1 MKPIIT
7 FENETILLDL
17 TNNLETFILTNERV
31 RHSKK
36 SWGFNDITS
45 ILLKEITSITVH
57 YSSYIIFI
65 ILAIISGLYTII
77 TFINKGGYDFISYS
91 LIFTVLM
98 IILFFS
104 TRRNSIT
111 ICASNGKIDYDIK
124 GYNNYKLIELIDTI
138 ELAIKK
144 VNTTY

>member
-45 ILLKEITSITVH
+45 ILLKEITSITEIGRAHV
-57 YSSYIIFI
+57 
-65 ILAIISGLYTII
+65 
-77 TFINKGGYDFISYS
+77 
-91 LIFTVLM
+91 
-98 IILFFS
+98 
-104 TRRNSIT
+104 
-111 ICASNGKIDYDIK
+111 
-124 GYNNYKLIELIDTI
+124 
-138 ELAIKK
+138 
-144 VNTTY
+144 